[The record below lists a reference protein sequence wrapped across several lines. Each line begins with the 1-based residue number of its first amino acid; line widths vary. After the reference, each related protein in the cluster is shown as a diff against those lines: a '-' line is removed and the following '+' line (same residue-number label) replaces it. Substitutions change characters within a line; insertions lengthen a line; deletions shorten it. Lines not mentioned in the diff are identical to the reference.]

1 MCAWIVF
8 LKLIGTELE
17 ELSIFPMSGPY
28 YFDQFASK
36 RQPKMKLILRHIL
49 FFGENESLLA
59 VGLRAFDDEL
69 GVSLSFKTGPNV
81 IRHFYNRNL

>member
-1 MCAWIVF
+1 M
-8 LKLIGTELE
+8 T
-17 ELSIFPMSGPY
+17 
-28 YFDQFASK
+28 
-36 RQPKMKLILRHIL
+36 LILRHIL